1 METPSAPSD
10 SGGAGRRQAM
20 WFNEMSRLHSHVI
33 ARGMA
38 AMGALLLAGCAGV
51 IPQGLWDSVDRSVTF
66 DVLRANP
73 EAYNGRRVALGGEIL
88 KTSPLG
94 PVSEMEVLQYPLR
107 YDDAPDLTAQAG
119 GRFLMRHAGF
129 LDPAVYP
136 AGRRITIVGTAQGSV
151 ERPVGEV
158 AYRYPVIEAVFVHL
172 WPRYD
177 VVYGPDPFFY
187 PYPFYPWP
195 YYGYPFGPYRPLL
208 WGPPYWW

>member
-1 METPSAPSD
+1 MRPEARAIRWAAIPA
-10 SGGAGRRQAM
+10 AA
-20 WFNEMSRLHSHVI
+20 LI
-33 ARGMA
+33 A
-38 AMGALLLAGCAGV
+38 AGCAGV
-51 IPQGLWDSVDRSVTF
+51 IPAGLRDSVDKGVTF
-66 DVLRANP
+66 ADLSANP
-73 EAYNGRRVALGGEIL
+73 EAYNGRRVAFGGEIL

-94 PVSEMEVLQYPLR
+94 QVSEMEVLQYPLR
-107 YDDAPDLTAQAG
+107 YDDAPDLSAPAG
-119 GRFLMRHAGF
+119 GRFLVRHAGF

-136 AGRRITIVGTAQGSV
+136 AGRRITVVGTVQGSV

-187 PYPFYPWP
+187 PYPYYPWP
-195 YYGYPFGPYRPLL
+195 YYGYPFWPYRPLL